1 MCARLAYLKGMK
13 HLSIPALAAALLSV
27 LVTANTLHA
36 ASKAELDQLFAAM
49 RTEELLKIMSDEG
62 IAEGDELREDM
73 FGGQGDIGWGGALM
87 TIYGQDRM
95 IAEFRETFDSELA
108 TSDITPLLDF
118 YSTDTGQR
126 VARFEI
132 EGRRAISDETVEA
145 AAQQAHAA
153 LSDENSARLDQLNAF
168 IAQNDL
174 IELNVA
180 GAMTSNLAFFQGM
193 ATGGGLDIGES
204 EMLAMVWEREEEIR
218 TDTTGWVGA
227 YLTFAYDRLSDDDLA
242 EYIALSDTKA
252 GRDLNR
258 ALFAGFF
265 EVFKRI
271 SYDLGAATARF
282 QQSDEL

>member
-1 MCARLAYLKGMK
+1 MK
-13 HLSIPALAAALLSV
+13 HISMPFFAAAILAL
-27 LVTANTLHA
+27 LVTGNPLSA
-36 ASKAELDQLFAAM
+36 ASKAELDRLFAAM

-62 IAEGDELREDM
+62 IAEGDELREEM
-73 FGGQGDIGWGGALM
+73 FGGQGDIGWGGALV
-87 TIYGQDRM
+87 TIYGHDRM
-95 IAEFRETFDSELA
+95 IAEFREVFDAEMA
-108 TSDITPLLDF
+108 TSDIGPLLEF
-118 YSTDTGQR
+118 YSTDTGKR

-132 EGRRAISDETVEA
+132 EGRRAISDEAVETA
-145 AAQQAHAA
+145 AKQAHTDLA
-153 LSDENSARLDQLNAF
+153 DENSGRLDQLNAF

-204 EMLAMVWEREEEIR
+204 EMLAMVWEREDEIR
-218 TDTTGWVGA
+218 TETEGWVGA

-242 EYIALSDTKA
+242 QYIALSDTKA

-271 SYDLGAATARF
+271 SFDLGAATARF